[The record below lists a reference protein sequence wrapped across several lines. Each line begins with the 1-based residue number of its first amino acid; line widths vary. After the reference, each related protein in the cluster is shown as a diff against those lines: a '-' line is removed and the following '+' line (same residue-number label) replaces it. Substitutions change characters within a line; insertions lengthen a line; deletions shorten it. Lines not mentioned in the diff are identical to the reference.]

1 MIKMLKNRLARLNL
15 RKNLKYY
22 LAGLLIVACA
32 VTAVLVFTLGGE
44 ETAPVS
50 DIRRIQ

>member
-1 MIKMLKNRLARLNL
+1 MLKNRLARLNL

-32 VTAVLVFTLGGE
+32 VTAVLVFTLGGGRNG
-44 ETAPVS
+44 S
-50 DIRRIQ
+50 CQRDIRRIQ